1 MTTSNS
7 KTEAQL
13 SAAFIHGLSVVNADL
28 IKNDDHDTLTEDEA
42 LAAIKHSG
50 KLFRKLSSNA
60 MPPPFML
67 VPLCVL
73 FAITHIRPIM
83 GQRLA
88 RICQARLLCA
98 ALQYDIC
105 KPGTS
110 PSMMR
115 HYARGTDLRGHFDM
129 IGRGTADEQTYLLAA
144 QSIISAVVAESIF
157 ENIHYKPEN
166 LYKEFH
172 MLNDHHGEILIKW
185 MKSCDIPIANY
196 K

>member
-1 MTTSNS
+1 MSTSNS

-13 SAAFIHGLSVVNADL
+13 SAAFILGLSNINASL
-28 IKNDDHDTLTEDEA
+28 IANDNNDALTDDEA
-42 LAAIKHSG
+42 VAAVEHSG
-50 KLFRKLSSNA
+50 KLFRKLVSNA

-73 FAITHIRPIM
+73 FAITHIRPAM

-88 RICQARLLCA
+88 RICQARLLYA
-98 ALQYDIC
+98 ALQYDNC

-115 HYARGTDLRGHFDM
+115 HYARGADLRSHFDM

-157 ENIHYKPEN
+157 ENVNYKPEH

-172 MLNDHHGEILIKW
+172 MLNNRHGTILIKW
-185 MKSCDIPIANY
+185 MQSCDIPTAND

>member
-1 MTTSNS
+1 MSTSNS

-13 SAAFIHGLSVVNADL
+13 SAAFILGLSNINASL
-28 IKNDDHDTLTEDEA
+28 IANDNNDALTDDEA
-42 LAAIKHSG
+42 VAAVEHSG
-50 KLFRKLSSNA
+50 KLFRKLASNA

-73 FAITHIRPIM
+73 FVITHIRPTM

-88 RICQARLLCA
+88 RICQARLLYA
-98 ALQYDIC
+98 ALQYDNC

-115 HYARGTDLRGHFDM
+115 HYAKGADLRGHFDM

-157 ENIHYKPEN
+157 ENVNYKPEH

-172 MLNDHHGEILIKW
+172 MLNNRHGTILIKW
-185 MKSCDIPIANY
+185 MQSCDIPIAND